1 MLGFPQRNCTDAPT
15 GQVLLAV
22 RQFNQREWYECHETL
37 EALWMHATGEAR
49 YLYQGII
56 QIAVA
61 LHHWRN
67 GNFQGAVLLLEG
79 GVAYLRR
86 LPACCMWLDV
96 TGLIGVSEKM
106 REAVLEKGEAEMHL
120 LPDDLI
126 PIITT
131 VSA

>member
-1 MLGFPQRNCTDAPT
+1 MAGLTQKNCTDAPT
-15 GQVLLAV
+15 GQMLLAV
-22 RQFNQREWYECHETL
+22 RQFNRREWFECHETL

-96 TGLIGVSEKM
+96 AGLII
-106 REAVLEKGEAEMHL
+106 EAEQMRGVL
-120 LPDDLI
+120 LERGETKMQLFPDDLV
-126 PIITT
+126 PMIIT
-131 VSA
+131 VSC